1 MRKILINDCFEEFEQ
16 KIEHL
21 KTPNLRA
28 DSLLKLFQIEQ
39 SNLSDINLI
48 KGAKLGLNE
57 MFEEINKVD
66 KSLEIRM
73 AIEILSHYLKS
84 NSFNLLSA
92 PIHGTDKEIVERF
105 ETINKKIED
114 LVGKYDRESATFQE

>member
-21 KTPNLRA
+21 KTPTLRA

-48 KGAKLGLNE
+48 KGAQLGLNE
-57 MFEEINKVD
+57 MFEEMNKVD
-66 KSLEIRM
+66 KSFEIRM

-84 NSFNLLSA
+84 NSFNLLAA
-92 PIHGTDKEIVERF
+92 PILGSDKEIVESF

-114 LVGKYDRESATFQE
+114 LVGKYDRESAIFQE